1 MNRDSIVALSEV
13 LKLNTTLSE
22 LDLRSEKKKGE
33 INFSIIMVIVVGNKQ
48 TGNGIKTSEIET
60 LCDMLRI
67 NQTITTLCLNGKK
80 NKKKSI
86 NQTIIMFFWCDFIGN
101 QTEDEGTK
109 KLSEMMKV
117 NTTMKTLDLSGNERC
132 FYTNKQQ
139 QEYELLGLDN
149 RE

>member
-22 LDLRSEKKKGE
+22 LDLRSEKKE

-80 NKKKSI
+80 NKK
-86 NQTIIMFFWCDFIGN
+86 
-101 QTEDEGTK
+101 
-109 KLSEMMKV
+109 
-117 NTTMKTLDLSGNERC
+117 
-132 FYTNKQQ
+132 
-139 QEYELLGLDN
+139 
-149 RE
+149 